1 MSNQAASSRPT
12 ALINRWLDWWFAPLP
27 IARIF
32 WLRVFLYGFVLVD
45 VLVTTSW
52 VSMHGSVSPE
62 LYRPLWLARIFAVPA
77 PGPAFVIGMKVVLV
91 ICAGIAMTGRRPRLT
106 GSIVFLLYFEWMLIA
121 FSYGKVNHDRVAFL
135 VALAVLPTVGE
146 ARREATLSDAAGWA
160 IRCIQVTVVL
170 TYFLAAYAK
179 LRYGGI
185 EWLNGA
191 TLLRAVLRRGTWLG
205 DELRDFPMLLRAGQ
219 YALVAFE
226 LSSPLLLSGGKLR
239 RIYLWLAVAFHVVTW
254 LTLKIS
260 FLPHVICL
268 LAFTPLESLR
278 APARSVFPKIDGRA
292 PSQLGSS

>member
-1 MSNQAASSRPT
+1 MDR
-12 ALINRWLDWWFAPLP
+12 LLDWWFKPLP

-32 WLRVFLYGFVLVD
+32 WLRIFLYGFVLVD

-62 LYRPLWLARIFAVPA
+62 LYRPLWLARVFALPA
-77 PGPAFVIGMKVVLV
+77 PGPWLVIGMKVALV
-91 ICAGIAMTGRRPRLT
+91 VGAGVAMTGRRPRLT
-106 GSIVFLLYFEWMLIA
+106 GSIVFLLYLEWMLIA

-160 IRCIQVTVVL
+160 IRCIQVAVVL
-170 TYFLAAYAK
+170 TYFLAAFAK

-191 TLLRAVLRRGTWLG
+191 TLLRAVLRRGTWAG
-205 DELRDFPMLLRAGQ
+205 DVMRDFPTLLRAGQ

-226 LSSPLLLSGGKLR
+226 LGSPLLLNRGRLG
-239 RIYLWLAVAFHVVTW
+239 RIYLGLAVAFHAVTW
-254 LTLKIS
+254 AMLKIS

-268 LAFTPLESLR
+268 LAFVPLETLR
-278 APARSVFPKIDGRA
+278 RPARLASPKIPQPA
-292 PSQLGSS
+292 PP

>member
-1 MSNQAASSRPT
+1 MSDRAPPPRLSSR
-12 ALINRWLDWWFAPLP
+12 LDRLFDWWFVPLP

-32 WLRVFLYGFVLVD
+32 WLRIFLYGFVLVD

-62 LYRPLWLARIFAVPA
+62 LYRPLWLARVFALPA
-77 PGPAFVIGMKVVLV
+77 PGPWLVIGMKVALV
-91 ICAGIAMTGRRPRLT
+91 VGAGVAMTGRRPRLT
-106 GSIVFLLYFEWMLIA
+106 GSIVFLLYLEWMLIA

-146 ARREATLSDAAGWA
+146 ARRETTSSDAAGWA
-160 IRCIQVTVVL
+160 IRCIQVAVVL
-170 TYFLAAYAK
+170 TYFLAAFAK

-191 TLLRAVLRRGTWLG
+191 TLLRAVLRRGTWIG
-205 DELRDFPMLLRAGQ
+205 DVMRDFPMLLRAGQ

-226 LSSPLLLSGGKLR
+226 LGSPLLLNRGRLG
-239 RIYLWLAVAFHVVTW
+239 RIYLWLAVAFHALTW
-254 LTLKIS
+254 ATLKIS

-268 LAFTPLESLR
+268 LAFIPLETLR
-278 APARSVFPKIDGRA
+278 QPARLASPEIPQPA
-292 PSQLGSS
+292 PP